1 MSRVWRL
8 VLPALLGGLLIGV
21 WTGSRCER
29 AAARRVRREGPN
41 PAKVLKMLRRELRLT
56 PDQTE
61 KVRAIL
67 AAKRPAF
74 RALRRENAER
84 MAALREEVDAEIA
97 PLLDD
102 AQKAR
107 QAEFRAR
114 WKTRVK
120 DPSPPDAR

>member
-1 MSRVWRL
+1 MSRTWRL
-8 VLPALLGGLLIGV
+8 VLPALLGGLLLGV
-21 WTGSRCER
+21 WIGSRCER

-41 PAKVLKMLRRELRLT
+41 PAKVMKLLRRELRLK

-67 AAKRPAF
+67 VSKRPAF
-74 RALRRENAER
+74 QALRRENAER

-114 WKTRVK
+114 WKNRVK
-120 DPSPPDAR
+120 EPGPPDAR